1 MGAPLAAVTGGTG
14 FLGRHV
20 VRALADGGWRVRV
33 LCRRDP
39 VHPLW
44 RGLEPELALGDLEDA
59 ASLHRLCRGA
69 DAVIHAAGL
78 VKARR
83 DADLRAA
90 NVDGAGRL
98 AAAARAAAAPGANLV
113 HVSSLAAREP
123 QLSAYA
129 RSKRDGEAAVLDA
142 WGATARLVRPCA
154 VYGPGDRET
163 LALFRMAGGP
173 LLPVPAAPARVTL
186 VHAAD
191 AARAVAALAGRT
203 DAPAGPVALCD
214 ARADGYAW
222 NEIMEAAAAAV
233 GARPRTVGAP
243 ASLLRAAGL
252 AGDAARRLGA
262 DPMAT
267 SGKVRELLHGD
278 WSVPAAERDPQAPA
292 ARFGLGEGFADAV
305 AWYRAQGWLRP
316 RNILA

>member
-173 LLPVPAAPARVTL
+173 LLPVPAAPASPRLRSLCQRPVLGSWCACGISDGSVKRGPDSIEPDKAGSVLACQDNGGLTEL
-186 VHAAD
+186 HVD
-191 AARAVAALAGRT
+191 FAGRPT
-203 DAPAGPVALCD
+203 RCGRLEDEMMRHLFGGVVYPDGAYSLGTGAAFCGCTPPMRDHQRQSLRTAHQRWSDGP
-214 ARADGYAW
+214 
-222 NEIMEAAAAAV
+222 
-233 GARPRTVGAP
+233 
-243 ASLLRAAGL
+243 GL
-252 AGDAARRLGA
+252 A
-262 DPMAT
+262 
-267 SGKVRELLHGD
+267 
-278 WSVPAAERDPQAPA
+278 
-292 ARFGLGEGFADAV
+292 FAV
-305 AWYRAQGWLRP
+305 
-316 RNILA
+316 